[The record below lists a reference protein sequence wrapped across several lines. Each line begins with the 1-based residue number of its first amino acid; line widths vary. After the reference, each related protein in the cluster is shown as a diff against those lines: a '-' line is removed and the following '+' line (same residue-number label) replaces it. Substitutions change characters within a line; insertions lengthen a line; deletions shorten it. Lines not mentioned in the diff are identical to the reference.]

1 VKKFRIIGLGEVLWD
16 VFEDGKAL
24 GGAPCNFAYHVNGL
38 GHEGLVFS
46 RVGRDALG
54 DEILAHLGRLGMST
68 DYLQRDPI
76 HPTGTVNVRLDER
89 GNPGFTIVEGVAY
102 DFMEPEASWLE
113 AARTSDALCFG
124 TLAQRNDRSRKT
136 IQHILEAAA
145 DAVVIYDVNLRQ
157 HFYSARIIRESLA
170 RADVLKLNEQ
180 EVLDMRGILAAEGA
194 PDAFLRG
201 LMRQYDIR
209 LVCVTR
215 GAGGCT
221 LYGAEG
227 TISRPVPPTEVVDTV
242 GSGDAFTAGL
252 AIKFLEKRPLNA
264 IAEAANLLGAYVAGC
279 RGATPALPQELV
291 DRFNRL

>member
-1 VKKFRIIGLGEVLWD
+1 
-16 VFEDGKAL
+16 
-24 GGAPCNFAYHVNGL
+24 
-38 GHEGLVFS
+38 
-46 RVGRDALG
+46 
-54 DEILAHLGRLGMST
+54 
-68 DYLQRDPI
+68 
-76 HPTGTVNVRLDER
+76 VNVRLDER
-89 GNPGFTIVEGVAY
+89 GNPDFTIVEGVAY

-113 AARTSDALCFG
+113 AARASDALCFG

-145 DAVVIYDVNLRQ
+145 DAVIIYDVNLRQ

-170 RADVLKLNEQ
+170 RATVLKLNEQ

-201 LMRQYDIR
+201 LMQHYGIQ

-227 TISRPVPPTEVVDTV
+227 VISRPVPPTDVVD
-242 GSGDAFTAGL
+242 SRAGHQV
-252 AIKFLEKRPLNA
+252 PG
-264 IAEAANLLGAYVAGC
+264 EAAFERNCGGRQPAGGIRC
-279 RGATPALPQELV
+279 REPGRHARAPPRTGRPV
-291 DRFNRL
+291 